1 MELFILFISLV
12 ALWVTY
18 DWCKEYQIPQ
28 LGWFAGV
35 LGITSIGLLSIA
47 LIGLVQGM

>member
-1 MELFILFISLV
+1 MELFIVYVSLV

-18 DWCKEYQIPQ
+18 DWCKEYRIPQ

-35 LGITSIGLLSIA
+35 LGITSIALLSIT
-47 LIGLVQGM
+47 LIGLVQSL